1 MSLIRKKDP
10 KNQFIFAKKLLKIA
24 RIILIVSVIFNLSYA
39 LLKEPLVAFG
49 DDFISKVISLFL
61 PLLFFILLYL
71 FAYLWA
77 LDRHIAYNQYAK
89 GELPPIRVK
98 AVNDRIIQVLL
109 LIFFC
114 TFFVWILW
122 SVVQKIIEK
131 QNGENS
137 SFVEYIEIAVFVAI
151 IVAFIYDFIRNY
163 KGTFYA
169 LEIRNESLY
178 IFDKEILT
186 DTIPLNSIHHIH
198 FFAKKQGKSTRIH
211 PRMQVY
217 TSKIDYLLYIK
228 LSIEDY
234 HLLKTFFS
242 RKRIKVIDEYSFFRE
257 KIKRKV

>member
-10 KNQFIFAKKLLKIA
+10 KNQFIFAKKLLKIT
-24 RIILIVSVIFNLSYA
+24 RIILIVAVIFYLSYA
-39 LLKEPLVAFG
+39 LLQKPFPVFDGNFIGEVINLFSPLA
-49 DDFISKVISLFL
+49 
-61 PLLFFILLYL
+61 FFILLYL
-71 FAYLWA
+71 FVYLWA
-77 LDRHIAYNQYAK
+77 LDQRINYNQYTK
-89 GELPPIRVK
+89 GELPLVIKVK

-109 LIFFC
+109 LISSC

-122 SVVQKIIEK
+122 SVVQKIIEQ

-137 SFVEYIEIAVFVAI
+137 SFVEYIEIAVLVAI

-163 KGTFYA
+163 RGTFYA

-178 IFDKEILT
+178 IFYKEALT
-186 DTIPLNSIHHIH
+186 HTIPLNSIHHIH

-217 TSKIDYLLYIK
+217 TSKIERILHIK
-228 LSIEDY
+228 LSIDDY

-242 RKRIKVIDEYSFFRE
+242 RKRIKIIDEYSSRS
-257 KIKRKV
+257 KK